1 MTYNPKKIFLIICL
15 FSTVFM
21 QEVTLY
27 RVNVEGNTTTSDKMI
42 KYSAGLRDGTQ
53 IQRSDIS
60 TAITRLWDLGL
71 FEDINI
77 VLNDESQY
85 GVEITIQVSESPILN
100 QIRFS
105 GMSIREGRFRE
116 KIELKSGQRIKPNS
130 LDKATRKI
138 IEMYKEDGYFNV
150 EVSSTIVAPLDT
162 IVRVDFAKDIL
173 FTIKEN
179 KKYKLKSVVF
189 EGNNNFSDR
198 KLRKTLTNTKQKKW
212 WTFWVKNFDK
222 KLFDEDKEG
231 LVAFYQNEGHRDFR
245 VLNDSLIVN
254 DDDASLTLKIN
265 LQEGEKYYF
274 RNFSFEG
281 NKIADEDELRN
292 LLALKEGDK
301 FSKEQFDKSVYES
314 MMSIYQDKGYIF
326 SSVQPEIIP
335 SGKDSL
341 DVKFIFKEGNKIFIE
356 NIFISGNKKTRENVI
371 RRELKLYPGDVFSR
385 SKLMRSQRDIWVL
398 NYFDNVIPDVTPIAD
413 DKVNLDFVVEEK
425 KSTQRVNAN
434 LGFTGEYGITG
445 GVGVEFDNF
454 RGKGQKLNV
463 GISTGTNFSVY
474 STQEPSKYKSLNIS
488 FQDPMINDSPYLVGA
503 SVFYSYR
510 GSSTNYFF
518 PLDFTVGG
526 AVASFGRRLEWPDD
540 FFRVMWSAKFMQKE
554 YEGSQEDIDN
564 YIGGLRKTQ
573 GISLSQVLTRDSR
586 NRAEFPTNG
595 STFMIENTYSG
606 GFLGGNENFH
616 KHLLSL
622 EWFTP
627 TFSKFVL
634 YNSAKI
640 GLIKTID
647 SSDDSNTFIP
657 FDERFIMGGNGI
669 PYGNA
674 LRGYP
679 DNAIGP
685 QTVSGQAVGGNAMA
699 RFITELRFPLSENPV
714 IYMMA
719 FAEMGNVWSTST
731 LTEPF
736 YIDRFNSISMKK
748 TAGVG
753 VRFFMPGIGKL
764 GFDMG
769 YGFDDI
775 VGDGNPQG
783 WEYTITF
790 GQTF

>member
-1 MTYNPKKIFLIICL
+1 MKSLKLIVFIAFIFAGL
-15 FSTVFM
+15 FA
-21 QEVTLY
+21 QDVTLY

-42 KYSAGLRDGTQ
+42 KYSAGLRDGTE

-71 FEDINI
+71 FDDIDI
-77 VLNDESQY
+77 VLNNESQY
-85 GVEITIQVSESPILN
+85 GVEITIKVSESPILN
-100 QIRFS
+100 QILFDGMTVREARFK
-105 GMSIREGRFRE
+105 E

-130 LDKATRKI
+130 LEKASRKI
-138 IEMYKEDGYFNV
+138 TEIYKEDGFFNV
-150 EVSSTIVAPLDT
+150 EDVPTIIVPQDT
-162 IVRVDFAKDIL
+162 IVRVDYARDIL

-179 KKYKLKSVVF
+179 KKYRLKNVVF
-189 EGNNNFSDR
+189 DGNESFSDR
-198 KLRKTLTNTKQKKW
+198 KLRKELTNTKQRKW
-212 WTFWVKNFDK
+212 WTFWVKSFDPK
-222 KLFDEDKEG
+222 TFNEDKEA
-231 LVAFYQNEGHRDFR
+231 LLAFYQNEGHRDFR
-245 VLNDSLIVN
+245 VLSDTLLIDEEN
-254 DDDASLTLKIN
+254 SELTLQIN
-265 LQEGEKYYF
+265 VEEGPKYHF
-274 RNFSFEG
+274 RNFIFEG
-281 NKIADEDELRN
+281 NQIAEESDLKR
-292 LLALKEGDK
+292 LLGLKEGDMFAK
-301 FSKEQFDKSVYES
+301 DQFDKSVFET

-326 SSVQPEIIP
+326 SNVSPEIVP
-335 SGKDSL
+335 YRVDSL
-341 DVKFIFKEGNKIFIE
+341 DVKFVFNEGNKVYVE
-356 NIFISGNKKTRENVI
+356 NIFVSGNEKTRENVI

-385 SKLMRSQRDIWVL
+385 SKLMRSQRDIWIL
-398 NYFDNVIPDVTPIAD
+398 NYFDNVIPDVTPISD

-425 KSTQRVNAN
+425 KSTQRINAN

-445 GVGVEFDNF
+445 GAGVEFDNF
-454 RGKGQKLNV
+454 RGKGQKLNI
-463 GISTGTNFSVY
+463 GASTGTNFSVY
-474 STQEPSKYKSLNIS
+474 TTQEPSKYKSLNIS

-503 SVFYSYR
+503 SIFYSFR
-510 GSSTNYFF
+510 GSSTNYYF

-564 YIGGLRKTQ
+564 YIGGLQKTR
-573 GISLSQVLTRDSR
+573 GISLSQVLSRDSR

-595 STFMIENTYSG
+595 STFILENTYSG
-606 GFLGGNENFH
+606 GFLGGNENFQ
-616 KHLLSL
+616 KHMLTL

-627 TFSKFVL
+627 TFSKFIL
-634 YNSAKI
+634 YSSAKL
-640 GLIKTID
+640 GVIKTID
-647 SSDDSNTFIP
+647 VGDDVQTFVP

-685 QTVSGQAVGGNAMA
+685 QTVTGQAVGGNSMG

-714 IYMMA
+714 IYVMA
-719 FAEMGNVWSTST
+719 FGEMGNVWNTSA

-748 TAGVG
+748 SAGVG

-775 VGDGNPQG
+775 VGDGSPQG